1 MKAIHKTN
9 QILILATILT
19 ISVFSIP
26 AESQAVKVS
35 FLYNLSDFNGIIPY
49 SVPRV
54 VVDRERNEIYALCQN
69 VIRVFNQN
77 GMEIYR
83 FGDDLDLGHILDI
96 AIEQDGD
103 IFLLSYILDNGK
115 PVKSIL
121 RCDYRG
127 EVISKIEFRSLP
139 TELSDF
145 FPDRMIYKNGHLY
158 FVSSMGMRILV
169 TNSDGNFKKSY
180 DLISLLELQE
190 KDRGNVEVTG
200 FSVDGQGN
208 ILFTVA
214 VLFKAYILSADGQL
228 AFFGKPGGAPG
239 RFNVVAGIATD
250 GKGNY
255 LVADKLKS
263 AVMVFDKKFNF
274 LTQFG
279 YRGLKPG
286 NLIVPNDIAV
296 DYDDR
301 IYITQAAQ
309 RGVSVFRL
317 TYH

>member
-1 MKAIHKTN
+1 M
-9 QILILATILT
+9 
-19 ISVFSIP
+19 IP
-26 AESQAVKVS
+26 
-35 FLYNLSDFNGIIPY
+35 F

-54 VVDRERNEIYALCQN
+54 VVDRERKEIYALSQN

-96 AIEQDGD
+96 AIEQDGN
-103 IFLLSYILDNGK
+103 ILLLSYTLDKGK
-115 PVKSIL
+115 PVKSIP

-127 EVISKIEFRSLP
+127 EVISKVEFRSLP

-145 FPDRMIYKNGHLY
+145 FPDRMIYKNGDLY

-169 TNSDGNFKKSY
+169 TDSDGNFKKSY
-180 DLISLLELQE
+180 DLIPLLELQE

-214 VLFKAYILSADGQL
+214 VLFKAYILSPDGRL
-228 AFFGKPGGAPG
+228 TFFGKPGGAPG
-239 RFNVVAGIATD
+239 RFNVVAGIAAD

-286 NLIVPNDIAV
+286 NLIVPDDIAV
-296 DYDDR
+296 DHDDR